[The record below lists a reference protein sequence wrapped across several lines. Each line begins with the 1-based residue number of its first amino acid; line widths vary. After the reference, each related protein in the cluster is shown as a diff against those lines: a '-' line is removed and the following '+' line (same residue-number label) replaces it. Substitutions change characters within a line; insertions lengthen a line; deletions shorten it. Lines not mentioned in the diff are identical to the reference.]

1 MTGDRHSAFFLFF
14 ARYALAI
21 AFLSAVAD
29 RLGLWGPMGTPGVD
43 WGNME
48 NFNGA
53 VAGLS
58 PWAPPALVPAL
69 AWFVTILEAV
79 LGVLL
84 IIGYRLRATAF
95 VSGVLL
101 IIFALS
107 MALFL
112 GVKLPLNYSVFTAA
126 ACAFLV
132 YAFAPA
138 AARDE
143 TFEEEAANADGY
155 GRRKGGVV
163 AGGFGR
169 SVAD

>member
-1 MTGDRHSAFFLFF
+1 MTGDRHYTFFLLF

-53 VAGLS
+53 VAALS
-58 PWAPPALVPAL
+58 PWTPPSLVPAL

-84 IIGYRLRATAF
+84 IIGYQLRATAL
-95 VSGVLL
+95 VSGALL
-101 IIFALS
+101 IIFAVS

-112 GVKLPLNYSVFTAA
+112 GVKPPLNYSVFTAA

-132 YAFAPA
+132 YVFAPA
-138 AARDE
+138 TARE
-143 TFEEEAANADGY
+143 KAPKEAGAGADGY
-155 GRRKGGVV
+155 GRRKGGVL
-163 AGGFGR
+163 ANGFGR
-169 SVAD
+169 SAVD